1 MDRDVK
7 RRRVMVVGALAVVAA
22 VIAFVAYGN
31 IGGNLVYYWSPKEV
45 HAAGA
50 KAVGAS
56 IRLGGLVEPGSLERA
71 ATGLDL
77 RFAVT
82 DGEATLPVHAS
93 AVPPAMFREGIG
105 VVVEG
110 TLREDGVFESRR
122 LMVKHDNEYRAP
134 GAGDDRDIRELMKS
148 LEPPAP
154 GTPMGHPEAAG
165 EATGG

>member
-1 MDRDVK
+1 MDRDLK
-7 RRRVMVVGALAVVAA
+7 RRRLMIVAALAVIAG
-22 VIAFVAYGN
+22 VIGFVAYGN

-45 HAAGA
+45 HAAGP
-50 KAVGAS
+50 KAVGAT
-56 IRLGGLVEPGSLERA
+56 IRLGGLVAPGSVVRA
-71 ATGLDL
+71 STGLDL

-110 TLREDGVFESRR
+110 TLRKDGVFESRR

-134 GAGDDRDIRELMKS
+134 GAEDNRDIRELMKS
-148 LEPPAP
+148 LD
-154 GTPMGHPEAAG
+154 PEAAG